1 MAKIGRPRVEGE
13 NIMLRL
19 PTDMVDAIDDLR
31 KRDAELPTRQEIVRR
46 ALAGYLR
53 EKGLLEGE

>member
-19 PTDMVDAIDDLR
+19 PNNMIDAIDALR
-31 KRDAELPTRQEIVRR
+31 KQDPQLPSRQEVVRQ
-46 ALAGYLR
+46 ALAEYMRKMGFLD
-53 EKGLLEGE
+53 GE

>member
-19 PTDMVDAIDDLR
+19 PTDMVEAIDELR
-31 KRDAELPTRQEIVRR
+31 KRDGELPTRQEIVRQ
-46 ALAGYLR
+46 ALTGYLR
-53 EKGLLEGE
+53 EKGVLGD